1 MKKNMG
7 FTDKIVRIVIAISV
21 IILYLMNWISG
32 TLASVLLVFSV
43 IFIVTSFI
51 GFCPLYTILG
61 INTCK
66 KS

>member
-1 MKKNMG
+1 MG